1 MPTSLC
7 KCIWLRT
14 QLRIGLLECSL
25 RCISVIRAHTLLN
38 VIAIVVCVPESLT
51 CNLANQESGLL
62 AMLLC
67 IRASTGSYRCKHA
80 SDIGKVL
87 CILLLNLY
95 KALIFM
101 LFSLIKG

>member
-1 MPTSLC
+1 MLSQMHLGHQSPHAL
-7 KCIWLRT
+7 KCYSH
-14 QLRIGLLECSL
+14 C
-25 RCISVIRAHTLLN
+25 C
-38 VIAIVVCVPESLT
+38 CVPESLT

-67 IRASTGSYRCKHA
+67 IRASTVSYRCKHA

>member
-1 MPTSLC
+1 
-7 KCIWLRT
+7 
-14 QLRIGLLECSL
+14 
-25 RCISVIRAHTLLN
+25 
-38 VIAIVVCVPESLT
+38 
-51 CNLANQESGLL
+51 
-62 AMLLC
+62 MLLC
-67 IRASTGSYRCKHA
+67 IRASTVSYRCKHT